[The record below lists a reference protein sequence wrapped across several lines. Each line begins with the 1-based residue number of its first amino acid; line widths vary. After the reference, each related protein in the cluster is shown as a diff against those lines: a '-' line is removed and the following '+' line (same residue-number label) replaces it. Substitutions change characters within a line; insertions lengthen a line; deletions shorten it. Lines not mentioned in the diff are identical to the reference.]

1 MSNYAM
7 KASELWSASRSFLNV
22 RDAVDAMAL
31 DECDGRI
38 ESGSDD
44 VNAAL
49 KDLVDDFDSRRLW
62 TSERI
67 EDISDAL
74 RATEKASERNEDK
87 QGSRFKRITAH
98 M

>member
-22 RDAVDAMAL
+22 RDMVDAMAL

-49 KDLVDDFDSRRLW
+49 QDLVDDFDSRRLW
-62 TSERI
+62 TCERI

-74 RATEKASERNEDK
+74 RATAKSSERNEDK
-87 QGSRFKRITAH
+87 QVSRFKRITAH